1 MLTVN
6 MKNEHKELLCLL
18 KKAIATENNGEPI
31 IVTDW
36 GNIYRNAVKQSVA
49 AIIFDLLEREGRNV
63 NFPKRVM
70 FEWLG
75 QSLFQKSTYGR
86 YVQAVSNLASFYATQ
101 NIRMLLLKGYGLSL
115 NYPKPELRNVGDID
129 IYLFGEK
136 EHGDDMVEWE
146 LNIPVNRAYHKH
158 SNFSY
163 EGVAVENHGKFFNDE
178 KHKSNASF
186 ELRLK
191 EILNEDE
198 RNLVE
203 SPIRNCFLPSPTFNA
218 LFLLRHA
225 GEHFA
230 TNEISLRHVLDLGF
244 FFERFHNEIDWDY
257 VLSVYNKEGMKRF
270 YDSIATICVGDL
282 GFNEESFCGYTHSY
296 ELADKVLDDIFED
309 KQALPM
315 NTSGIA
321 GIKKMNYGIGKSLR
335 WWNNRWKYRMV
346 YNENLLESFL
356 WLSINRLK
364 H

>member
-1 MLTVN
+1 
-6 MKNEHKELLCLL
+6 MKEEHKELLCLL
-18 KKAIATENNGEPI
+18 KKAISTIDNEEPI
-31 IVTDW
+31 TTTDW
-36 GNIYRNAVKQSVA
+36 GNLFRNATKQSVA
-49 AIIFDLLEREGRNV
+49 AIIFDLLERQGGNV
-63 NFPKRVM
+63 NLPKRVM

-75 QSLFQKSTYGR
+75 KSLFQKSIYGQ
-86 YVQAVSNLASFYATQ
+86 YVQAISKLASFYATQ
-101 NIRMLLLKGYGLSL
+101 HIRMLLLKGYGLSL

-129 IYLFGEK
+129 IYLFGKK
-136 EHGDDMVEWE
+136 EFGDDMVEQE

-158 SNFSY
+158 SNFFY
-163 EGVAVENHGKFFNDE
+163 EGVAVENHGKFFDDE
-178 KHKSNASF
+178 KHKSNGSF

-191 EILNEDE
+191 ELLDEDE
-198 RNLVE
+198 RNLIE
-203 SPIRNCFLPSPTFNA
+203 SPILNCFLPSPTFNA

-257 VLSVYNKEGMKRF
+257 VLSVYNKEGMERF
-270 YDSIATICVGDL
+270 YNSIATICIRDL
-282 GFNEESFCGYTHSY
+282 GFNEESFNGYTHSS
-296 ELADKVLDDIFED
+296 ELADKVLADIFEE

-321 GIKKMNYGIGKSLR
+321 GIKKIRYGIGKSLR

-356 WLSINRLK
+356 RLSVNRLK

>member
-1 MLTVN
+1 
-6 MKNEHKELLCLL
+6 MKEEHKKLLCLL
-18 KKAIATENNGEPI
+18 KKAIATEDDGEPI
-31 IVTDW
+31 KIADW
-36 GNIYRNAVKQSVA
+36 GNLYRNATRQSVVT
-49 AIIFDLLEREGRNV
+49 IIFDLLERKDENV
-63 NFPKRVM
+63 VLPKRIM
-70 FEWLG
+70 LEWLG
-75 QSLFQKSTYGR
+75 QSLFQKSIYEQ
-86 YVQAVSNLASFYATQ
+86 YVQAISNLASFYSTQ
-101 NIRMLLLKGYGLSL
+101 HIRMLLLKGYGLSL

-136 EHGDDMVEWE
+136 EHGDDMVEQE

-163 EGVAVENHGKFFNDE
+163 EGVAVENHGKFFDDE
-178 KHKSNASF
+178 KHRSNGSL

-191 EILNEDE
+191 ELLDEDG
-198 RNLVE
+198 RNLIE
-203 SPIRNCFLPSPTFNA
+203 SPISNCFLPSPTFNA
-218 LFLLRHA
+218 LFLMRHA

-257 VLSVYNKEGMKRF
+257 VLSVYNKEGMKGF
-270 YDSIATICVGDL
+270 YDSIATVCIRDL
-282 GFNEESFCGYTHSY
+282 GFNEESFSGYTHSY
-296 ELADKVLDDIFED
+296 ELADKVLADIFED

-321 GIKKMNYGIGKSLR
+321 GIKKIRYGIGKSLR

-356 WLSINRLK
+356 WLSINRLR

>member
-1 MLTVN
+1 
-6 MKNEHKELLCLL
+6 MKEEHKKLLCLL
-18 KKAIATENNGEPI
+18 KKAIATEDDGEPI
-31 IVTDW
+31 KIADW
-36 GNIYRNAVKQSVA
+36 GNLYRNATRQSVVT
-49 AIIFDLLEREGRNV
+49 IIFDLLERKGENV
-63 NFPKRVM
+63 VLPKIIM
-70 FEWLG
+70 LEWLG
-75 QSLFQKSTYGR
+75 QSLCQKSIYGQ
-86 YVQAVSNLASFYATQ
+86 YVQAISKLASFYATQ
-101 NIRMLLLKGYGLSL
+101 HIRMLLLKGYGLSL

-136 EHGDDMVEWE
+136 EHADDMVEQE

-158 SNFSY
+158 SNFFY
-163 EGVAVENHGKFFNDE
+163 EGVAVENHGKFFDDE
-178 KHKSNASF
+178 KHRSNGSL

-191 EILNEDE
+191 ELLDEDG
-198 RNLVE
+198 RNLIE
-203 SPIRNCFLPSPTFNA
+203 SPISNCFLPSPTFNA
-218 LFLLRHA
+218 LFLMRHA

-270 YDSIATICVGDL
+270 YDSIATICVRDL
-282 GFNEESFCGYTHSY
+282 GFNEESFSGYSHSY
-296 ELADKVLDDIFED
+296 ELADKVLADIFED
-309 KQALPM
+309 KQELPM

-321 GIKKMNYGIGKSLR
+321 GIKKIRYGIGKSLR

-356 WLSINRLK
+356 WLSINRLR